1 MDDALI
7 GLGDAYEAQARFVRA
22 MKVRPGADATVEAG
36 RPSSRSFTTAS
47 PRTPYRKVVLEHSA
61 APHVEDARDR
71 LAAMN
76 LPIPEP
82 TREQIAASN
91 ALEGS
96 RSSYNIANVMRLLI
110 LHTPD
115 TVLAAGVGDPTLT
128 DPKQTVAPTIIK
140 RVGADYA
147 KAFAPTAPS
156 PAPGV
161 VPAAEAPSTTAAT
174 TAPAPAAVTPSTP
187 LAFKDVGTED
197 AAPSGANLSAAPIT
211 PRSGVNSGSVGVE
224 IVQPRAGTPAV
235 PAAAGNGL
243 NRVGPPNETALPA
256 IESAAPAPDRPNEI
270 SGSTPAAQVVPA
282 GSKAPKPAFDKSDES
297 SSKHKKKKGI
307 KKLDPL
313 PQ

>member
-22 MKVRPGADATVEAG
+22 MKVPPGADATVEAG
-36 RPSSRSFTTAS
+36 RAKLETLYDGLAAEQ
-47 PRTPYRKVVLEHSA
+47 YRKVVLEHSA

-82 TREQIAASN
+82 TRDQIAASN
-91 ALEGS
+91 ALESS
-96 RSSYNIANVMRLLI
+96 RSSYNIANMMRLLI

-140 RVGADYA
+140 RVGTDYA
-147 KAFAPTAPS
+147 KAFAPTPPS

-161 VPAAEAPSTTAAT
+161 VAAPEATTTTTTAA
-174 TAPAPAAVTPSTP
+174 APATTTPSAP
-187 LAFKDVGTED
+187 LSFKDVGTED
-197 AAPSGANLSAAPIT
+197 GAPSGANLSAAPVT
-211 PRSGVNSGSVGVE
+211 PGSGVNSGSVGVE
-224 IVQPRAGTPAV
+224 IVQPRSGATAA
-235 PAAAGNGL
+235 PAAVDNGL
-243 NRVGPPNETALPA
+243 NRVGPPNATALPA

-270 SGSTPAAQVVPA
+270 SGATPAAQVVPA